1 MFTMLLGCKST
12 MFKKWFKLQIAPCRH
27 SHAGWSAKASKSLK
41 LKMACSRLVISLT
54 KCLSATVM
62 NSRTGEMASYETK
75 STKQESN
82 KNINLGLGM
91 QRDCEQNDQEAKK
104 AMAVNS
110 HTDAIA
116 WSKSSKPKCSQNGQ
130 KISCAFV
137 ILSADIFR
145 NYLVFSFPFVFA
157 HWQYKFHSIHI

>member
-1 MFTMLLGCKST
+1 M
-12 MFKKWFKLQIAPCRH
+12 
-27 SHAGWSAKASKSLK
+27 
-41 LKMACSRLVISLT
+41 T
-54 KCLSATVM
+54 KCLTAMVM

-116 WSKSSKPKCSQNGQ
+116 
-130 KISCAFV
+130 
-137 ILSADIFR
+137 
-145 NYLVFSFPFVFA
+145 
-157 HWQYKFHSIHI
+157 